1 MQFRC
6 KVATPAGQITH
17 QVYVADTEQ
26 GLRHDL
32 ESKGLYVLSLQPVGG
47 IGVGRF
53 SLHLPQRKRISRS
66 EFLIFNQELA
76 TLLRAGLPLVQ
87 SLDILRRRVPNP
99 RAESGADGCSRA
111 RAIGQRVVGG
121 LRSARRHV
129 HRDLPRVTD
138 GR

>member
-6 KVATPAGQITH
+6 KVATPAGQIT
-17 QVYVADTEQ
+17 QQIYVAETEQ

-32 ESKGLYVLSLQPVGG
+32 ESKGLYLLSLQPVGG

-53 SLHLPQRKRISRS
+53 SLHMPQRKRISRS

-87 SLDILRRRVPNP
+87 SLDLLRRRVPNAALKAVLP
-99 RAESGADGCSRA
+99 GVHV
-111 RAIGQRVVGG
+111 RV
-121 LRSARRHV
+121 RSASALAEACEA
-129 HRDLPRVTD
+129 HR
-138 GR
+138 G

>member
-76 TLLRAGLPLVQ
+76 TLLRAGLPRAVARHPPPP
-87 SLDILRRRVPNP
+87 SPEP

-129 HRDLPRVTD
+129 HRDLPRH
-138 GR
+138 